1 MNISEPQ
8 ALIWVRWWA
17 QGWRDAHSSWQLLE
31 QANANVATLH
41 LLEQVST
48 QSADRCLGMTSAMP
62 PEPEALLMPLLD
74 LDPQEWALALRL
86 CVTVCAGTHRLRTA
100 DLDESAHRWC
110 RRLGKGLQPGRWMPE
125 QWNPDPC
132 EVAGLSL
139 LRRRV
144 GERLWQ
150 RLRFRF
156 DRTAVEEAERMV
168 FEEVP
173 AVRLRALWQA
183 IAGYVL
189 NARNEGNTHVD
200 PSQSEPSG

>member
-31 QANANVATLH
+31 QANASTLH
-41 LLEQVST
+41 LLEQVSA
-48 QSADRCLGMTSAMP
+48 QSADRCLGMTSAIP
-62 PEPEALLMPLLD
+62 PMPEALLIPLLD
-74 LDPQEWALALRL
+74 LAPQEWTLALRL
-86 CVTVCAGTHRLRTA
+86 GVTVCAGTHRPRTA
-100 DLDESAHRWC
+100 DLDESAHLWC
-110 RRLGKGLQPGRWMPE
+110 RRLGKGLQPGCWMPE
-125 QWNPDPC
+125 QWSPDPC

-150 RLRFRF
+150 RLRLRF

-200 PSQSEPSG
+200 PSQSEPSS